1 MKIKKIVEELVDKYK
16 TRNPYEIADR
26 MGILVQK
33 NPLGG
38 IRGYYLLYSGIKCIC
53 INSDIKNVQT
63 EYTVMGHELGH
74 AVMHEEER
82 CMFFEN
88 TFYDKNKYEVQANRF
103 AAELLIPDSV
113 IYDNPGMTRTQL
125 SRLTGY
131 DERLI
136 SFKKI

>member
-16 TRNPYEIADR
+16 TRNPYEIAEEL
-26 MGILVQK
+26 GILVQK

-53 INSDIKNVQT
+53 INSEIKDIHT
-63 EYTVMGHELGH
+63 EYTVMAHELGH
-74 AVMHEEER
+74 SVMHEEER

-103 AAELLIPDSV
+103 AAELLIPDTI
-113 IYDNPGMTRTQL
+113 IYENPGMTVTQL

-136 SFKKI
+136 CFKRI

>member
-1 MKIKKIVEELVDKYK
+1 MRIKRTVEKLVNQYK

-53 INSDIKNVQT
+53 INSEIKDIHT
-63 EYTVMGHELGH
+63 EYTVMAHELGH
-74 AVMHEEER
+74 SVMHEEER

-103 AAELLIPDSV
+103 AAELLIPDSI
-113 IYDNPGMTRTQL
+113 IYDNPGLTKFQL
-125 SRLTGY
+125 SQLTGY

-136 SFKKI
+136 NFKKL